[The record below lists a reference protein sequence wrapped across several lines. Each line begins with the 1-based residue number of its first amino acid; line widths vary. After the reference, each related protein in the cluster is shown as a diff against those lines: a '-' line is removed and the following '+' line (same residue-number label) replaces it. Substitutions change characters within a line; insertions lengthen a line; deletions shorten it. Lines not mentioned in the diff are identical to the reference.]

1 MQSMINNQRDRGQIS
16 DSMARGMA
24 LTQCY
29 REATSAVLRALGV
42 TDGDFWFA
50 NEEQASLARNA
61 GEAACAKLQE
71 KFDAEDAPKI
81 AEMVAAEAKAAQEKR
96 NSLLREE
103 ISTIIN
109 LKAGWYMLEGF
120 IARNNV
126 NKDEFTEAEKKA
138 LLQTGENA
146 IFEFFGESRAV
157 VTETN
162 DFVFVEAESVNA
174 EELKAAR
181 KTAKQ
186 AAKAAKIAAKKGR
199 I

>member
-1 MQSMINNQRDRGQIS
+1 
-16 DSMARGMA
+16 
-24 LTQCY
+24 
-29 REATSAVLRALGV
+29 
-42 TDGDFWFA
+42 
-50 NEEQASLARNA
+50 
-61 GEAACAKLQE
+61 
-71 KFDAEDAPKI
+71 
-81 AEMVAAEAKAAQEKR
+81 
-96 NSLLREE
+96 
-103 ISTIIN
+103 
-109 LKAGWYMLEGF
+109 MLEGF